1 MSQSQASVG
10 GPERVE
16 SGRGLRL
23 PSATRLAGVAA
34 IFAAIQ
40 VMYHTVSGVPLDAEF
55 VILAALG
62 GGLSACVVGHLVVNL
77 GVGRR
82 TGFGIIWL
90 ALFVVQLFA
99 GLIEGAFFTTAISSA
114 SVFLGGTIVSLL
126 ITAAEAGAAIALF
139 PLPPASRR
147 LRDLLRDYRW
157 GVGSRAWRL
166 TVGGL
171 AYFPIY
177 FLFGGLVSPYA
188 IPYYTDPS
196 DGLGLVIP
204 SFSVMIPVELLR
216 GFMFVACIVPILA
229 AWRLNRWSAFL
240 FSAAFLHLG
249 RLRPLR
255 RRDDFTLVPEGSA

>member
-34 IFAAIQ
+34 IFAPIQ

-99 GLIEGAFFTTAISSA
+99 DLIEGAFFTTAISSA

-157 GVGSRAWRL
+157 GVGSR
-166 TVGGL
+166 GL
-171 AYFPIY
+171 A
-177 FLFGGLVSPYA
+177 
-188 IPYYTDPS
+188 S
-196 DGLGLVIP
+196 DGWRPRVLSDLL
-204 SFSVMIPVELLR
+204 SLR
-216 GFMFVACIVPILA
+216 GVGIALRHPLLHGPFRRPGPRNPIVLGHDTCGA
-229 AWRLNRWSAFL
+229 AARVHVCG
-240 FSAAFLHLG
+240 LH
-249 RLRPLR
+249 RPDLSG
-255 RRDDFTLVPEGSA
+255 VEAQ